1 MYNKMLSKIYLAS
14 FIFSFSVAL
23 TTYVNSTLLSNFLS
37 SKMLNLAYVIA
48 SALSF
53 FALIKIP
60 KYINIFGARKTILG
74 VLALNILASL
84 TLILAKDPILKL
96 VGFFVFFA
104 SNPVTYFCIDL
115 FIEHFSKS
123 SNTGKN
129 RGSYLLAVN
138 LGWLTAPL
146 IAGEVIKIGGFN
158 YAYHMAQIAVFIAF
172 MVLYFSTKLYKDVPY
187 IRSSIIETLKTLSK
201 DFETKSAISLNFIL
215 QFFYACMVIYS
226 PLYLAEYFK
235 LDWESMGL
243 VFSAMLSA
251 FVLFQ
256 YPTGRL
262 TDKGIV
268 KNLSAITISLFIMCV
283 ALILFYRLPITSSVG
298 IIALVLFISRV
309 GAAIYEASV
318 EYYFFKNTTD
328 EQSNYISLFRDMTP
342 LAYILAPTFG
352 FIILRS
358 GDIRNVFLA
367 LSVFILTTGNI
378 NIVKIKK
385 YQNTKRIQIDN
396 IKEIKQ

>member
-1 MYNKMLSKIYLAS
+1 MLGKIYLAS

-23 TTYVNSTLLSNFLS
+23 TTYVNSTLLSSFLNS
-37 SKMLNLAYVIA
+37 RMLNVAYVVA
-48 SALSF
+48 SIVSF
-53 FALIKIP
+53 VALIKIP

-84 TLILAKDPILKL
+84 TLVLAKDPSLKII
-96 VGFFVFFA
+96 GFFVFFA

-123 SNTGKN
+123 NNTGKN

-146 IAGEVIKIGGFN
+146 ITGEVIKIGGFD
-158 YAYHMAQIAVFIAF
+158 YVYHIAQIVVLMTFI
-172 MVLYFSTKLYKDVPY
+172 VLYFTTKSYKDVPY
-187 IRSSIIETLKTLSK
+187 TKASIIETLKTLSK

-226 PLYLAEYFK
+226 PLYLAQHFN
-235 LDWESMGL
+235 LSWESMGL
-243 VFSAMLSA
+243 IFSAMLSA

-262 TDKGIV
+262 TDKGVV
-268 KNLSAITISLFIMCV
+268 KNLSAITVSLFIMCF
-283 ALILFYRLPITSSVG
+283 ALIAFYRLPVASSIG
-298 IIALVLFISRV
+298 LIALVLFVSRI
-309 GAAIYEASV
+309 GAAIYEASI

-328 EQSNYISLFRDMTP
+328 QQSNYISLFRDMTP
-342 LAYILAPTFG
+342 MAYIVAPTFG
-352 FIILRS
+352 FIILKS
-358 GDIRNVFLA
+358 GDIRNIFLG
-367 LSVFILTTGNI
+367 LSVFMFTAGII
-378 NIVKIKK
+378 NLIKIKK
-385 YQNTKRIQIDN
+385 YRKLKNVRLNNIQGVI
-396 IKEIKQ
+396 Q